1 MPLREEFETSGQW
14 LFRWRSY
21 LPLVVLS
28 LIPLA
33 VLPLGPIHAS
43 PLAHNIWELACLGI
57 GLSGLWIRA
66 LVIGY
71 AAQGTSG
78 RNVEQQEAKVLNV
91 SGMYSVVRHPL
102 YLGNYLM
109 WLGPILVMRSFW
121 AALVMTLVF
130 WIYYERIMF
139 TEEEFLRRKFG
150 AAYEKWASVRPAI
163 VPGKWK
169 WVRPQ
174 LEFSW
179 RNVLRREYSGLFGL
193 IAAWEVA
200 DWVDDIA
207 AFHTTWPDAL
217 TIVVFAIGAVAYVTL
232 RAMKK
237 SSKLLHIEDR

>member
-1 MPLREEFETSGQW
+1 MALREEFEASGQW

-21 LPLVVLS
+21 LPLVVLA

-33 VLPLGPIHAS
+33 VLPAGPVHAS
-43 PLAHNIWELACLGI
+43 PLAHNIWELVCLGI
-57 GLSGLWIRA
+57 GLFGLWIRA

-71 AAQGTSG
+71 APHGTSG
-78 RNVEQQEAKVLNV
+78 RNVEQQEAKTLNV

-109 WLGPILVMRSFW
+109 WLGAILVMRSWW

-150 AAYEKWASVRPAI
+150 EAYEKWSAVRPAI
-163 VPGKWK
+163 VPSKWK
-169 WVRPQ
+169 WVPPP

-193 IAAWEVA
+193 IAAWAVA
-200 DWVDDIA
+200 DWVDDFA
-207 AFHTTWPDAL
+207 AFHATRPDAL
-217 TIVVFAIGAVAYVTL
+217 TLVVFGLGLGAYAGLRTL
-232 RAMKK
+232 KK
-237 SSKLLHIEDR
+237 SSTVLHEEGR